1 MLTGDVTF
9 SRRQLGTIITLLC
22 LHPMPVEKPV
32 TIGYS
37 RNHYTRKSAHPTHD
51 LGDYW
56 HIGNSIGKDP
66 HAPTPCKRHTYLIF
80 TLLSIDLNYVLG

>member
-1 MLTGDVTF
+1 MLSGDVTF
-9 SRRQLGTIITLLC
+9 SRRKLGTIITLLC

-32 TIGYS
+32 RIGYS
-37 RNHYTRKSAHPTHD
+37 RNHYTRKSTHPTHD

-66 HAPTPCKRHTYLIF
+66 PPLQKTYMF
-80 TLLSIDLNYVLG
+80 TLLSIYLNYVLG